1 MNIIFL
7 DIDGVLNCQVFYENY
22 GYPTGKTTYEQEN
35 ICSMRLKWIQ
45 DLCKDTNSQI
55 VISSTWRLGRTIGYF
70 EDTFINL
77 GVELPILGL
86 TPLLSFSHSYN
97 SVPRGCEIKEYLN
110 KYQEDYSN
118 YAIIDDDGDM
128 LLEQA
133 SHFFQTDAY
142 AGLTPWTCQKIKDFF
157 TK

>member
-1 MNIIFL
+1 
-7 DIDGVLNCQVFYENY
+7 
-22 GYPTGKTTYEQEN
+22 
-35 ICSMRLKWIQ
+35 MRLKWIQ